1 MTSVILTDDH
11 PVVRAGL
18 RALLDA
24 SGIDVLDEAGSGE
37 EALRVLDR
45 LAEQGVRPDVVL
57 MDLQMGPGPDG
68 PDGVAATRAIRARDD
83 APRVLILTTYDTDAD
98 IVRGVEAGA
107 SGYLLKD
114 APPADLVEAVHRASR
129 GETVLAPAVAA
140 RLVNRLSSP
149 APTLTARELDVLDA
163 VAGGATNKEIAK
175 HLFVS
180 EATVKTHLVHINE
193 KLGATSRTEA
203 VALARRAGL
212 LR

>member
-24 SGIDVLDEAGSGE
+24 SGIDVLDEAGRGE
-37 EALRVLDR
+37 VALRVLDR
-45 LAEQGVRPDVVL
+45 LTEQGARPDVVL
-57 MDLQMGPGPDG
+57 MDLQMGPGL
-68 PDGVAATRAIRARDD
+68 DGVAATRAIRARDD
-83 APRVLILTTYDTDAD
+83 APRVLILTTYDTDVD

>member
-1 MTSVILTDDH
+1 M
-11 PVVRAGL
+11 
-18 RALLDA
+18 
-24 SGIDVLDEAGSGE
+24 
-37 EALRVLDR
+37 LDR

-57 MDLQMGPGPDG
+57 MDLQMGPGL
-68 PDGVAATRAIRARDD
+68 DGVAATRAIRARDD

-107 SGYLLKD
+107 SSYLLKD

>member
-11 PVVRAGL
+11 PVVRADL

-24 SGIDVLDEAGSGE
+24 SGIDVLDEAGGGE

-57 MDLQMGPGPDG
+57 MDLQMGPGL
-68 PDGVAATRAIRARDD
+68 DGVAATRAIRARDD

-107 SGYLLKD
+107 SSYLLKD

>member
-11 PVVRAGL
+11 PGVRAGL

-57 MDLQMGPGPDG
+57 MDLQMGPGL
-68 PDGVAATRAIRARDD
+68 DGVAATRAIRARDD

>member
-57 MDLQMGPGPDG
+57 MDLQMGPRL
-68 PDGVAATRAIRARDD
+68 DGVAATHAIRARDD

>member
-57 MDLQMGPGPDG
+57 MDLQMGPGL
-68 PDGVAATRAIRARDD
+68 DGVAATRAIRDRDD

>member
-24 SGIDVLDEAGSGE
+24 SGIDVLDEAGSAE

-57 MDLQMGPGPDG
+57 MDLQMGPGL
-68 PDGVAATRAIRARDD
+68 DGVAATRAIRARDD